1 MEWYLPITVLPGI
14 ALLILSTSNF
24 VININ
29 QEIKQLKHEEDRYG
43 EIIQLK
49 LAQLR
54 RLSIAISGLYLT
66 VLFLT
71 LAGLLSAWSENER
84 WMSISLLVGIAI
96 MVVSICFLISFSI
109 RAVIIRQKHLRL

>member
-29 QEIKQLKHEEDRYG
+29 QEIKQLKQEEDRYA

-71 LAGLLSAWSENER
+71 LAGLLASWEEDGR
-84 WMSISLLVGIAI
+84 WMSVSLIIGITI
-96 MVVSICFLISFSI
+96 MVISICFLISFSI
-109 RAVIIRQKHLRL
+109 RAVLIRQKHLRL